1 MNLLRVR
8 VLLAAFGLCH
18 NLQAGSLDVTVKDG
32 NDALVSDAVVYAKG
46 RAVTSALAKNR
57 MVIDQRDKQFI
68 PYVTAL
74 QVGTSVLFPNN
85 DNIRHHVYSLSP
97 AKKFELPLYAG
108 VPAEPVTFDKEGF
121 VTLGCNIH
129 DWMIAYVA
137 VLATPYFEVTGKEGR
152 TRLKDLPPGQYI
164 VEVWQPS
171 LKGTPEKFAQR
182 VDLAARDAKELV
194 FTLDL
199 KPHFR
204 AKRAPGLLTG
214 GYR

>member
-1 MNLLRVR
+1 MLSAGRILS
-8 VLLAAFGLCH
+8 
-18 NLQAGSLDVTVKDG
+18 AGSLDVQVRDQKG
-32 NDALVSDAVVYAKG
+32 SPVANAVVYAEG
-46 RAVTSALAKNR
+46 GNGPARTNR
-57 MVIDQRDKQFI
+57 QAVIDQKNKQFI
-68 PYVTAL
+68 PYVTAV
-74 QVGTSVLFPNN
+74 QVGTAILFPNK

-97 AKKFELPLYAG
+97 AKRFELPLYAG
-108 VPAEPVTFDKEGF
+108 LPAAPVLFDKEGF

-152 TRLKDLPPGQYI
+152 ARLKDLPPGQYI

-171 LKGTPEKFAQR
+171 LKGTPEKFAQH
-182 VDLAARDAKELV
+182 VDLAARDAKELL

-199 KPHFR
+199 KPDFR
-204 AKRAPGLLTG
+204 ANRAPASLTG

>member
-32 NDALVSDAVVYAKG
+32 NGALVSDAVVYAKG
-46 RAVTSALAKNR
+46 RAVTSALAKKR

-171 LKGTPEKFAQR
+171 LKGAPAKFAQR

>member
-32 NDALVSDAVVYAKG
+32 NGALVSDAVVYAKG
-46 RAVTSALAKNR
+46 RAVTSALAKKR

-171 LKGTPEKFAQR
+171 LKGAPEKFAQR

>member
-1 MNLLRVR
+1 MKLLRVR

-18 NLQAGSLDVTVKDG
+18 GLHAGALDVTVKDG
-32 NDALVSDAVVYAKG
+32 NGRFVCDAVVYAKG
-46 RAVTSALAKNR
+46 KAAPSTPAKKQR
-57 MVIDQRDKQFI
+57 IIDQRDKQFV

-74 QVGTSVLFPNN
+74 QVGTSVFFPNN

-108 VPAEPVTFDKEGF
+108 VPAEPVAFDKEGF

-152 TRLKDLPPGQYI
+152 ARLKDLPPGQYI

-171 LKGTPEKFAQR
+171 LKGTPEKFAQH
-182 VDLAARDAKELV
+182 VDLAARDAKELL

-199 KPHFR
+199 KPDFR
-204 AKRAPGLLTG
+204 ANRAPGSLTG